1 MEVLL
6 FGISKELMGQQV
18 LSLPVDSKI
27 ANVLELKRWI
37 LNQYPEMGN
46 LNSFAIA
53 VDQEYADDETPISGN
68 QEIALIPPVSGG

>member
-53 VDQEYADDETPISGN
+53 VDQEYADDETPVSGN

>member
-6 FGISKELMGQQV
+6 FGISKELVGKQV
-18 LSLPVDSKI
+18 LAVPKDPEI
-27 ANVLELKRWI
+27 ATVLELKQWI
-37 LNQYPEMGN
+37 LTQYPKMGN

-53 VDQEYADDETPISGN
+53 VDQEYADDQTRIFEN